1 MARFASFAFAALFAA
16 LPLQAA
22 NSAHVKATR
31 TAQAVRTAQF
41 VLVNKSGR
49 TIYQFYLSPCW
60 AKNWGNNQISD
71 TPVWTSKT
79 FTIKD
84 IEPGCYNMMV
94 VIPPFDNR
102 CVISGELVEG
112 IKAWT
117 ISDWTPFRAA
127 AGGCS
132 YIAHPVSAGE
142 RSQDR
147 RDFIP
152 MPALQ

>member
-1 MARFASFAFAALFAA
+1 MVRFCSLVLATLLAA
-16 LPLQAA
+16 LPLTSADSAPVRAA
-22 NSAHVKATR
+22 SS
-31 TAQAVRTAQF
+31 AQF
-41 VLVNKSGR
+41 VLVNKSGV
-49 TIYQFYLSPCW
+49 TIDQFYMSPCW
-60 AKNWGNNQISD
+60 ARNWGNNQIAW
-71 TPVWTSKT
+71 TPIWTSKT

-84 IEPGCYNMMV
+84 IEPGCYNLMV
-94 VIPPFDNR
+94 VMPYGNK

-117 ISDWTPFRAA
+117 ITHWMPFRAA

-147 RDFIP
+147 RGFIP

>member
-1 MARFASFAFAALFAA
+1 MARFLSLILAVLLAA

-22 NSAHVKATR
+22 HS
-31 TAQAVRTAQF
+31 AQF

-49 TIYQFYLSPCW
+49 TIDEFYISPCW
-60 AKNWGNNQISD
+60 AKNWGNNQISW
-71 TPVWTSKT
+71 TPIWTSKT

-84 IEPGCYNMMV
+84 IEPGCYNLMV
-94 VIPPFDNR
+94 VLPFGNK

-112 IKAWT
+112 VKAWT
-117 ISDWTPFRAA
+117 ITRWTLVRAVS
-127 AGGCS
+127 GDCS
-132 YIAHPVSAGE
+132 HIAHPVSAGE
-142 RSQDR
+142 RSHDR

>member
-1 MARFASFAFAALFAA
+1 MARFSSLMLAALLAA

-22 NSAHVKATR
+22 QS
-31 TAQAVRTAQF
+31 AQF

-49 TIYQFYLSPCW
+49 TIDQFYISPCW
-60 AKNWGNNQISD
+60 AKNWGNNQIAW

-79 FTIKD
+79 FTIRD
-84 IEPGCYNMMV
+84 IEPGCYNLMV
-94 VIPPFDNR
+94 VLPFGNR
-102 CVISGELVEG
+102 CVISGELLEG

-117 ISDWTPFRAA
+117 ITPWTLVRAVS
-127 AGGCS
+127 GDCS

-142 RSQDR
+142 RSHDR

>member
-1 MARFASFAFAALFAA
+1 MVRFSSVVFTALLTA
-16 LPLQAA
+16 LPLT
-22 NSAHVKATR
+22 SAESAPLR
-31 TAQAVRTAQF
+31 SAQF

-49 TIYQFYLSPCW
+49 TIDQFYMSPCW
-60 AKNWGNNQISD
+60 ARNWGNNQIAD

-84 IEPGCYNMMV
+84 IAPGCYNLMV
-94 VIPPFDNR
+94 VLPYGNR
-102 CVISGELVEG
+102 CVISGELIEG

-117 ISDWTPFRAA
+117 ITQWTPFRAA

>member
-1 MARFASFAFAALFAA
+1 MARFAFLTLTILLAA
-16 LPLQAA
+16 LPLRPAY
-22 NSAHVKATR
+22 S
-31 TAQAVRTAQF
+31 AQF
-41 VLVNKSGR
+41 VLVNKSGV
-49 TIYQFYLSPCW
+49 TIDQFYLSPCW
-60 AKNWGNNQISD
+60 ARNWGNNQIAW

-84 IEPGCYNMMV
+84 IVPGCYNLMV
-94 VIPPFDNR
+94 VLPYGNR

-112 IKAWT
+112 TKAWT
-117 ISDWTPFRAA
+117 ITPWTSFRAA

-132 YIAHPVSAGE
+132 YIAHPVSAGG
-142 RSQDR
+142 RPQDR